1 MKQISLSVIAN
12 IKMPKGV
19 GATLNRL
26 DISVMDKYTIKK
38 KNYIVRL
45 KKINSGYQQQEK
57 NEK

>member
-38 KNYIVRL
+38 KKLYCPL
-45 KKINSGYQQQEK
+45 KKNKQWLSATRKE
-57 NEK
+57 

>member
-45 KKINSGYQQQEK
+45 KKINSGYQQ
-57 NEK
+57 